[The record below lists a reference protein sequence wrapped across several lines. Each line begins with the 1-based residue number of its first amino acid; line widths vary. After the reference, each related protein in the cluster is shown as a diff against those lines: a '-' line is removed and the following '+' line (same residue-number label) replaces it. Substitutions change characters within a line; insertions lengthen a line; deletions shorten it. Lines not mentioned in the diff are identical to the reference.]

1 MPCVFFLEDGSLVE
15 TMLQF
20 REMSVLLN
28 QAVNM
33 MFEGLMQV
41 HATPAVIFSN
51 YSSTGWKLSYTGL
64 TKPTIAA
71 VLIQNAYDSIL

>member
-1 MPCVFFLEDGSLVE
+1 MIDI
-15 TMLQF
+15 

-28 QAVNM
+28 QAVKM

-41 HATPAVIFSN
+41 HATRAVIFAN

-64 TKPTIAA
+64 TKLTIAA
-71 VLIQNAYDSIL
+71 VLIQNAYDPIL